1 MTEPSRT
8 YPILV
13 VEDDPISRKLLARRL
28 ETAGYRVGVLADG
41 ESAREELKNNP
52 PALLLLDIQLPG
64 LTGLELLGW
73 LRGEPALRRL
83 PVILISG
90 LDRPKDVV
98 RGLELG
104 ASDYVTKPISFPVLL
119 ARIRTQL
126 LISEMVVRLETQA
139 KILARLAA
147 YDELTGVFNRLGLSY
162 FLKSEVERSL
172 RYREPLA
179 ALMIDIDHFKP
190 VNDLYG
196 HPAGDRV
203 LRRVA
208 ELISSTLRGPDLL
221 CRYGGE
227 EFLVILPHTSPDQAR
242 EAGERIRKEI
252 AAVPFRS
259 EENEIPLTV
268 SVGAAGLD
276 PEAEEPGEEM
286 IAAADAALYRAKREG
301 RNRVR
306 SADLR

>member
-1 MTEPSRT
+1 MNEPSRS

-13 VEDDPISRKLLARRL
+13 VEDDLISRKLLDRKLSA
-28 ETAGYRVGVLADG
+28 AGYRVTVLPDG
-41 ESAREELKNNP
+41 ESARSELEKNP
-52 PALLLLDIQLPG
+52 PALLLLDIRLPG
-64 LTGLELLGW
+64 LSGLELLKW

-90 LDRPKDVV
+90 LDQPQDVV

-126 LISEMVVRLETQA
+126 LISDMVVRLENQA
-139 KILARLAA
+139 RILARLAA
-147 YDELTGVFNRLGLSY
+147 YDELTGAFNRLGLSY

-172 RYREPLA
+172 RYREPLS

-190 VNDLYG
+190 VNDLHG

-203 LRRVA
+203 LRRIA
-208 ELISSTLRGPDLL
+208 GLISSNLRGSDLL

-227 EFLVILPHTSPDQAR
+227 EFLAILPHTGPEQAR
-242 EAGERIRKEI
+242 EVGERIRKEVEG
-252 AAVPFRS
+252 ASFQTGEAEVS
-259 EENEIPLTV
+259 LTV
-268 SVGAAGLD
+268 SVGAAPLD
-276 PEAEEPGEEM
+276 PAAKDPAKDM
-286 IAAADAALYRAKREG
+286 IVSSDRALYRAKREG

-306 SADLR
+306 LADPR

>member
-1 MTEPSRT
+1 MIEPSRP

-28 ETAGYRVGVLADG
+28 SAAGYRVSVLPDG

-64 LTGLELLGW
+64 LSGLDLLGW

-90 LDRPKDVV
+90 LDRPEDVV

-104 ASDYVTKPISFPVLL
+104 ASDYVTKPISFPVLM

-147 YDELTGVFNRLGLSY
+147 YDELTGAFNRLGLSY
-162 FLKSEVERSL
+162 ILKAEVERSL
-172 RYREPLA
+172 RYREALS

-190 VNDLYG
+190 VNDRYG

-203 LRRVA
+203 LRRLAGV
-208 ELISSTLRGPDLL
+208 ISSTLRASDLL

-227 EFLVILPHTSPDQAR
+227 EFLVILPHTGLAQAL
-242 EAGERIRKEI
+242 EAGERIRREI
-252 AAVPFRS
+252 EKDNFRL
-259 EENEIPLTV
+259 EEDEIPLTV
-268 SVGAAGLD
+268 SVGAAALD
-276 PEAEEPGEEM
+276 PAAKDPGKELV
-286 IAAADAALYRAKREG
+286 AAADRALYRAKREG

-306 SADLR
+306 SADPR